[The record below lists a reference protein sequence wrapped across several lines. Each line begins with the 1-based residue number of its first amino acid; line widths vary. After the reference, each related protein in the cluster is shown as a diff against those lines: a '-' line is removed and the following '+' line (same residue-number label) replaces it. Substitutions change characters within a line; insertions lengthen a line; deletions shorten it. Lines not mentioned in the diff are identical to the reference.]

1 MEYSHLSNSQGGENK
16 RGGCKSCKINKR
28 GRGNKH
34 GQGAEVVKSL
44 SKIHEEEGGNFLKD

>member
-1 MEYSHLSNSQGGENK
+1 MEYSHLSNSQGGGNK
-16 RGGCKSCKINKR
+16 RGGGKSCKINKR

-44 SKIHEEEGGNFLKD
+44 SKIHEEMGNFLKD